1 MAEHNVQSPLPGTF
15 YRKASPDAPPYA
27 EVGQAVEAG
36 SVIGLIEVMKQFSE
50 VQAGQAGI
58 LQAFRGR
65 WRGHRAGPG
74 AGGDRQR
81 YLRRMPCTSD

>member
-58 LQAFRGR
+58 LQASTWKMARPSSR
-65 WRGHRAGPG
+65 DRCWR
-74 AGGDRQR
+74 
-81 YLRRMPCTSD
+81 

>member
-1 MAEHNVQSPLPGTF
+1 MAEHNVQSPCPAPSIARL
-15 YRKASPDAPPYA
+15 APDAPPYA

-58 LQAFRGR
+58 LQAFHVEDGE
-65 WRGHRAGPG
+65 AIEPG
-74 AGGDRQR
+74 QVLAVIASA
-81 YLRRMPCTSD
+81 T

>member
-50 VQAGQAGI
+50 VQAGRHTPGVP
-58 LQAFRGR
+58 RGR

>member
-58 LQAFRGR
+58 PRRSTWKMARPSSR
-65 WRGHRAGPG
+65 ARCWR
-74 AGGDRQR
+74 
-81 YLRRMPCTSD
+81 

>member
-50 VQAGQAGI
+50 VQAGI
-58 LQAFRGR
+58 LQAFHVEDGE
-65 WRGHRAGPG
+65 AIEPG
-74 AGGDRQR
+74 QVLAVIA
-81 YLRRMPCTSD
+81 SAI

>member
-58 LQAFRGR
+58 LQEDGEAIE
-65 WRGHRAGPG
+65 PG
-74 AGGDRQR
+74 QVLAVIASA
-81 YLRRMPCTSD
+81 T

>member
-58 LQAFRGR
+58 LQAF
-65 WRGHRAGPG
+65 HVDRAGTG

-81 YLRRMPCTSD
+81 YLRRTPCTSD

>member
-1 MAEHNVQSPLPGTF
+1 MAEHNVQSPCP
-15 YRKASPDAPPYA
+15 APSIVGQPRRAAYA

-58 LQAFRGR
+58 LQAFHVEDGEAIERAR
-65 WRGHRAGPG
+65 CWR
-74 AGGDRQR
+74 
-81 YLRRMPCTSD
+81 

>member
-15 YRKASPDAPPYA
+15 YRKASPD
-27 EVGQAVEAG
+27 GQAVEAG

-58 LQAFRGR
+58 LQAFHVEDGE
-65 WRGHRAGPG
+65 AIEPG
-74 AGGDRQR
+74 QVLAVIA
-81 YLRRMPCTSD
+81 SAI

>member
-58 LQAFRGR
+58 LQAFHVEDGEAIEP
-65 WRGHRAGPG
+65 GQVLAGI
-74 AGGDRQR
+74 ASA
-81 YLRRMPCTSD
+81 T